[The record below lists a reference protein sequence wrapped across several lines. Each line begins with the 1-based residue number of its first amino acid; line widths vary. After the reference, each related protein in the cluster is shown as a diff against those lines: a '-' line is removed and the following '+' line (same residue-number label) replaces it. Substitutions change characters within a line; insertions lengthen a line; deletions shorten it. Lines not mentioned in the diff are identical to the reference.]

1 MSGPLKL
8 IVPAAFFLA
17 FAFAH
22 HMAVQQ
28 DAETIRLTA
37 ASQDLSAGTVLRANH
52 LAEVSVQG
60 PESLFRT
67 FVPWGDR
74 GQAVLLSELKRD
86 IKQGELFSLADMQ
99 SPEKEAPALAANEV
113 GVHVSLDQVNY
124 ADGQLKLGVWIGF
137 LLQQTDGKTE
147 LVKPFRVVG
156 VGNQVSEAGDER
168 ERRAN
173 AKVLTIAVP
182 FDEKSGGGLD
192 PTALRLVSAARG
204 DRNQPEKIL
213 ALVILPPDVQRRMPM
228 PTPVSG
234 NARPAPPSSPAAPS
248 TGVPS
253 TGAPSTAGPATP
265 QPPPS

>member
-37 ASQDLSAGTVLRANH
+37 ASEDLSAGTVLRANH

-86 IKQGELFSLADMQ
+86 VKRGELFSLADMQ
-99 SPEKEAPALAANEV
+99 SPEKEAPALATNEV

-147 LVKPFRVVG
+147 LVQPFRVVG
-156 VGNQVSEAGDER
+156 VGNQVSEASDER

-173 AKVLTIAVP
+173 AKILTIAVP
-182 FDEKSGGGLD
+182 YDGKTGGGLD
-192 PTALRLVSAARG
+192 PTALRLISAARG

-213 ALVILPPDVQRRMPM
+213 ALVILSPEVQRRMT
-228 PTPVSG
+228 TPVS
-234 NARPAPPSSPAAPS
+234 NVPRPSPPPPPAATSPAAPS
-248 TGVPS
+248 T
-253 TGAPSTAGPATP
+253 TE
-265 QPPPS
+265 PPPS